1 MKYIIISILILINIV
16 SCKSEK
22 SKNMIEE
29 YQAEVIEIERSFA
42 RLAKEKGIKTAFL
55 TYASDDAVLLR
66 GEKIIEGKDA
76 ISDYFDDQTI
86 SEINLEWEP
95 DFVSVSSSGDLA
107 YTYGKYKFSAKDEN
121 GNILANEGIFHT
133 VWKKEADGKWRFVWD

>member
-1 MKYIIISILILINIV
+1 LKYIIISILILINIV

-29 YQAEVIEIERSFA
+29 YKAEVIEIERSFA

-107 YTYGKYKFSAKDEN
+107 YT
-121 GNILANEGIFHT
+121 
-133 VWKKEADGKWRFVWD
+133 